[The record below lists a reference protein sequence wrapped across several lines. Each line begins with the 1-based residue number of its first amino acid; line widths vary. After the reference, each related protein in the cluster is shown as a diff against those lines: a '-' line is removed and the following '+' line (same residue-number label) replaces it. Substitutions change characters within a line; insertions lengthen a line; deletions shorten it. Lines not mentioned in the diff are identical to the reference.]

1 MTTHSKPC
9 FKTQKLVSNHHRCL
23 QSSVMET
30 RIFGPRP
37 STENFAF
44 SLSSLPFI
52 WERDS
57 FCFLSVS
64 LEKTSSWYIFFSVF

>member
-1 MTTHSKPC
+1 MTTPSKPC
-9 FKTQKLVSNHHRCL
+9 FKTQKLASNHHRCL

-44 SLSSLPFI
+44 SLSSLPVF
-52 WERDS
+52 ES
-57 FCFLSVS
+57 AVAFVFFKCFAWKHIKLI
-64 LEKTSSWYIFFSVF
+64 YFFSVF

>member
-9 FKTQKLVSNHHRCL
+9 FKTQKLASNHHRCL

-44 SLSSLPFI
+44 SLSSLPCI
-52 WERDS
+52 
-57 FCFLSVS
+57 
-64 LEKTSSWYIFFSVF
+64 